1 MRSGAMPIRRLA
13 TCTNA
18 GRSPGADRLPVSP
31 NDGHEDRSP
40 DSELRG
46 QPRETSGVTS
56 ALLLAYLDKVGGPSA
71 VEAVLSRCGLSA
83 CEAELRDE
91 NCWFSWQTKI
101 ELFEASAAVLENPG
115 FLTEMAGLALDLK
128 VAGGLKVAL
137 RTLGS
142 PQLVYRSVVRANAR
156 FNGSH
161 AMELISIGSG
171 HAQTR
176 FVDIS
181 GAHRFHRLDCEYSAA
196 LLSIIPELFGL
207 PRAQLTHLECVGD
220 GADSCV
226 YELRWHEHTSAGRR
240 MLAAGLGSAAALSA
254 SAVLLPAAL
263 PAAGAL
269 ALTSAAV
276 LFGSDVRR
284 RQRAW
289 RQLQREA
296 EDNADV
302 AQRLFASLQDLVS
315 DLQLEEVLSKVTRNA
330 QAAVGGREF
339 ALLVREGD
347 GFVCRSSSDLP
358 QSSTEALEAWANG
371 NARAFEQCVVID
383 DVKTVPALAPL
394 ADSSMPLCSLASAP
408 LTFFGD
414 SGGLLVALGTQSRT
428 FLPRDVEVLQS
439 FASQVAIAL
448 NNARRYHV
456 TKTQADRD
464 PLTGLLNHRS
474 FHDAL
479 DRALEERDATTGTCV
494 VLIDLDNFKRIND
507 EDGHGGGDRLLRAAA
522 AALGEA
528 CRRGDLAFRV
538 GGDEFALLLAGLD
551 EEAAAAV
558 AMRTCAAVAALDPR
572 LGASAGLVAL
582 GPDSRKDALL
592 EQADQRL
599 YAAKRG
605 ARPAPGGTSAR
616 STLATQI
623 TVEVLV
629 AALESHHAATAGHC
643 VDVAELSARVAARL
657 GAGPT
662 ERELV
667 RQAALLHDL
676 GKLAVPAD
684 ILSKA
689 GPLDPH
695 EWDIVRTHPDRGAEI
710 LLRAPELESLAAAV
724 RASHER
730 WDGGGYPNRLAGQDI
745 PLAAR
750 VVAACDAY
758 DAMVSERP
766 YSAAL
771 APAAAIAEL
780 HECAGSQFDPD
791 VVATLVAELSSTRL
805 EQSAA

>member
-1 MRSGAMPIRRLA
+1 MGLNQAHDDS
-13 TCTNA
+13 
-18 GRSPGADRLPVSP
+18 
-31 NDGHEDRSP
+31 SP
-40 DSELRG
+40 DSMLSG

-56 ALLLAYLDKVGGPSA
+56 ALLLAYLDRTGGPDA
-71 VEAVLSRCGLSA
+71 VANVLGRCGLSR

-101 ELFEASAAVLENPG
+101 ELFEATAEVLDNPG
-115 FLTEMAGLALDLK
+115 FLVDMATMALDLK

-142 PQLVYRSVVRANAR
+142 PQLVYRSIVRANAR

-161 AMELISIGSG
+161 SMELINVGRG
-171 HAQTR
+171 QARTR

-181 GAHRFHRLDCEYSAA
+181 GERRFHHLDCEYSAA
-196 LLSIIPELFGL
+196 MLSIVPELFGL
-207 PRAQLTHLECVGD
+207 PRAQLTHLDCVGD

-226 YELRWHEHTSAGRR
+226 YELRWRDHVSVGRR
-240 MLAAGLGSAAALSA
+240 VLAAGVGSAAGLTA
-254 SAVLLPAAL
+254 SALLLPAAV

-269 ALTSAAV
+269 AVVSAGV
-276 LFGSDVRR
+276 LLRQEIRR
-284 RQRAW
+284 RHRAW

-339 ALLVREGD
+339 ALLLREDD
-347 GFVCRSSSDLP
+347 GFISQRSSGLP
-358 QSSTEALEAWANG
+358 PGSTAALEAWANANG
-371 NARAFEQCVVID
+371 RVPEQCVVID
-383 DVKTVPALAPL
+383 DVTTVPALACL
-394 ADSSMPLCSLASAP
+394 TDSSMPLCSLASAP

-414 SGGLLVALGTQSRT
+414 TIGLLVALGTQSRT

-456 TKTQADRD
+456 TKTQADSD

-474 FHDAL
+474 FHDAV
-479 DRALEERDATTGTCV
+479 DRALSERDGAGSTCV

-522 AALGEA
+522 AALGDA

-551 EEAAAAV
+551 EAAAAAV
-558 AMRTCAAVAALDPR
+558 ARRTCAAIAALDPR

-582 GPDSRKDALL
+582 RQDSTKDSLL

-605 ARPAPGGTSAR
+605 RRPPAGGMSTR
-616 STLATQI
+616 STLATQ
-623 TVEVLV
+623 VAVDVLV

-643 VDVAELSARVAARL
+643 ADVSELSARVAARL
-657 GAGPT
+657 SASAT

-676 GKLAVPAD
+676 GKLAIPPE
-684 ILSKA
+684 ILSKP
-689 GPLDPH
+689 GPLEPH

-710 LLRAPELESLAAAV
+710 LLRAPGLGSLAAAV

-730 WDGGGYPNRLAGQDI
+730 WDGGGYPNGLIGQEI
-745 PLAAR
+745 PFAAR
-750 VVAACDAY
+750 VVAACDAF
-758 DAMVSERP
+758 DAMVAERP
-766 YSAAL
+766 YSPAL
-771 APAAAIAEL
+771 APEAAIAEL
-780 HECAGSQFDPD
+780 HECAGSQFDAD
-791 VVATLVAELSSTRL
+791 VVAALVAELSLARVARSPTYTRRR
-805 EQSAA
+805 QAVTSRSG

>member
-1 MRSGAMPIRRLA
+1 M
-13 TCTNA
+13 
-18 GRSPGADRLPVSP
+18 SPKHAREESP
-31 NDGHEDRSP
+31 P
-40 DSELRG
+40 DSVLSG
-46 QPRETSGVTS
+46 QPREASGVTS
-56 ALLLAYLDKVGGPSA
+56 ALLLAYLDRKGGGDA
-71 VEAVLSRCGLSA
+71 VADVLRRCGLSG

-101 ELFEASAAVLENPG
+101 ALFEATADVLDNPG
-115 FLTEMAGLALDLK
+115 FLVEMAALSLDLK

-142 PQLVYRSVVRANAR
+142 PQLVYRSIVRANAR

-161 AMELISIGSG
+161 AMELLNVGRG
-171 HAQTR
+171 EARTR

-181 GAHRFHRLDCEYSAA
+181 GERRFHHLDCEYSAA
-196 LLSIIPELFGL
+196 MLSIVPELFGL
-207 PRAQLTHLECVGD
+207 PRAQLTHLTCVGD

-226 YELRWHEHTSAGRR
+226 YELRWREHVSVGRR
-240 MLAAGLGSAAALSA
+240 VLGAGLLSA
-254 SAVLLPAAL
+254 SGLAASALLLPAAV
-263 PAAGAL
+263 PAAAAL
-269 ALTSAAV
+269 AVVSAGV
-276 LFGSDVRR
+276 LVRDDVRR
-284 RQRAW
+284 RHREW

-339 ALLVREGD
+339 ALLLREDD
-347 GFVCRSSSDLP
+347 GYISQSSSGLP
-358 QSSTEALEAWANG
+358 PGATAALEAWANSHG
-371 NARAFEQCVVID
+371 RVPEQCVVVD
-383 DVKTVPALAPL
+383 DVTTVPALACL

-414 SGGLLVALGTQSRT
+414 NVGVLVALGTQSRT

-456 TKTQADRD
+456 TKTQADCD

-474 FHDAL
+474 FHDAV
-479 DRALEERDATTGTCV
+479 DRALGEPDGAGSTCV

-507 EDGHGGGDRLLRAAA
+507 EDGHSGGDRLLRAAA
-522 AALGEA
+522 AALGDA

-551 EEAAAAV
+551 EPAAAAV
-558 AMRTCAAVAALDPR
+558 ARRTCAAIAAIDPR

-582 GPDSRKDALL
+582 GPDSTKDNLL
-592 EQADQRL
+592 EQADQGL

-605 ARPAPGGTSAR
+605 RRPPAGDTSAR
-616 STLATQI
+616 STVATQ
-623 TVEVLV
+623 VAVDVLV
-629 AALESHHAATAGHC
+629 AALEAHHTATAAHC
-643 VDVAELSARVAARL
+643 VDVSALSTRIAARL
-657 GAGPT
+657 GASPT

-676 GKLAVPAD
+676 GKLAIPPE

-689 GPLDPH
+689 GRLEPH
-695 EWDIVRTHPDRGAEI
+695 EWDILRTHPDRGAEI
-710 LLRAPELESLAAAV
+710 LLRAPGLGSLAAAV

-730 WDGGGYPNRLAGQDI
+730 WDGGGYPTGLAGREI

-750 VVAACDAY
+750 IVAACDAY
-758 DAMVSERP
+758 DAMVAERP
-766 YSAAL
+766 YSPAL
-771 APAAAIAEL
+771 APEAAIAEL

-791 VVATLVAELSSTRL
+791 VVEALVAELSLARVARPTASPRRPTSRSVL
-805 EQSAA
+805 SLP

>member
-1 MRSGAMPIRRLA
+1 MSSDHAREAS
-13 TCTNA
+13 
-18 GRSPGADRLPVSP
+18 SPG
-31 NDGHEDRSP
+31 
-40 DSELRG
+40 SELRG
-46 QPRETSGVTS
+46 QARETSGVTS
-56 ALLLAYLDKVGGPSA
+56 ALLLAYLDRTGGADA
-71 VEAVLSRCGLSA
+71 VAEVLRRCGLSG

-101 ELFEASAAVLENPG
+101 ALFEATADVLENPG
-115 FLTEMAGLALDLK
+115 FLADMSALALDLK

-161 AMELISIGSG
+161 AMELISIGHG
-171 HAQTR
+171 HARAR
-176 FVDIS
+176 FVDMS
-181 GAHRFHRLDCEYSAA
+181 GERRFHHLDCEYSAA
-196 LLSIIPELFGL
+196 MLRIVPELFGL
-207 PRAQLTHLECVGD
+207 PSAQLTHIECVGD

-226 YELRWHEHTSAGRR
+226 YELRWREHVSVGRR
-240 MLAAGLGSAAALSA
+240 VLAAGLGSAAALTA
-254 SAVLLPAAL
+254 SALLLPAAI
-263 PAAGAL
+263 PAAAAL
-269 ALTSAAV
+269 ALTSTGV
-276 LFGSDVRR
+276 LLGTEIGRR
-284 RQRAW
+284 RGAW

-347 GFVCRSSSDLP
+347 GFTCQSSSGLP
-358 QSSTEALEAWANG
+358 PGSTAALEAWANANG
-371 NARAFEQCVVID
+371 RAPDQCLVID
-383 DVKTVPALAPL
+383 DVTAVPALARL
-394 ADSSMPLCSLASAP
+394 AGPPMPLCSLASAP

-414 SGGLLVALGTQSRT
+414 TSGLLVALGTQSHT

-474 FHDAL
+474 FHDTV
-479 DRALEERDATTGTCV
+479 DRALREHDGGESTCV
-494 VLIDLDNFKRIND
+494 VLLDLDNFKRIND
-507 EDGHGGGDRLLRAAA
+507 EDGHRGGDRLLRAAA
-522 AALGEA
+522 AALA
-528 CRRGDLAFRV
+528 DVCRRDDLAFRV
-538 GGDEFALLLAGLD
+538 GGDEFALLLAGVD
-551 EEAAAAV
+551 EGGAAAV
-558 AMRTCAAVAALDPR
+558 AGRTCAAISALDPR

-582 GPDSRKDALL
+582 RRDSTKDNLL

-605 ARPAPGGTSAR
+605 GESPAGGTSAR
-616 STLATQI
+616 STVTTQ
-623 TVEVLV
+623 VAVDVLV
-629 AALESHHAATAGHC
+629 AALESHHEATAGHS

-657 GAGPT
+657 DARHM
-662 ERELV
+662 ELELV
-667 RQAALLHDL
+667 RQAALVHDL
-676 GKLAVPAD
+676 GKLSIPPE
-684 ILSKA
+684 ILNKDGA
-689 GPLDPH
+689 LDGH

-710 LLRAPELESLAAAV
+710 LLRAPGLERLAAAV

-730 WDGGGYPNRLAGQDI
+730 WDGAGYPNGLAGREI
-745 PLAAR
+745 PFAAR
-750 VVAACDAY
+750 VVAACDAF
-758 DAMVSERP
+758 DAMVAERP
-766 YSAAL
+766 GSPAL
-771 APAAAIAEL
+771 ALEAAIAEL

-791 VVATLVAELSSTRL
+791 VVAALVKELSTMRMART
-805 EQSAA
+805 AA

>member
-1 MRSGAMPIRRLA
+1 MGM
-13 TCTNA
+13 
-18 GRSPGADRLPVSP
+18 SPDDARDDS
-31 NDGHEDRSP
+31 SP
-40 DSELRG
+40 DSRLRG

-56 ALLLAYLDKVGGPSA
+56 ALLLGYLDRVGGPDA
-71 VEAVLSRCGLSA
+71 VAEVLRRCELSG

-101 ELFEASAAVLENPG
+101 TLFETTAQVLDQPDFLLDMAA
-115 FLTEMAGLALDLK
+115 MALDMK
-128 VAGGLKVAL
+128 VARGLKVAL

-142 PQLVYRSVVRANAR
+142 PQLVYRSIVRANAR

-161 AMELISIGSG
+161 SMELINIGPRE
-171 HAQTR
+171 ARIR
-176 FVDIS
+176 FADIS
-181 GAHRFHRLDCEYSAA
+181 GERRFHHLDCEYSAA
-196 LLSIIPELFGL
+196 MLSIVPELFGL

-226 YELRWHEHTSAGRR
+226 YELRWHEHVSVGRR
-240 MLAAGLGSAAALSA
+240 VLAAGLGSTAALTA
-254 SAVLLPAAL
+254 SALLLPAAV
-263 PAAGAL
+263 PAAAAL
-269 ALTSAAV
+269 AVASAAV
-276 LFGSDVRR
+276 LFRVDLRR

-289 RQLQREA
+289 HQLEREA

-339 ALLVREGD
+339 ALLIREGD
-347 GFVCRSSSDLP
+347 GFICQSSSDLP
-358 QSSTEALEAWANG
+358 PGSTAALEVWANTDG
-371 NARAFEQCVVID
+371 RVPEQCVVID
-383 DVKTVPALAPL
+383 DVTTVPALAGL

-414 SGGLLVALGTQSRT
+414 TGGLLVALGTQSHT

-456 TKTQADRD
+456 TKTQADCD

-474 FHDAL
+474 FHDAV
-479 DRALEERDATTGTCV
+479 DRALGEPDGAGNTFV
-494 VLIDLDNFKRIND
+494 ALIDLDNFKRIND

-522 AALGEA
+522 ATIGSA
-528 CRRGDLAFRV
+528 CRRDDLAFRV

-551 EEAAAAV
+551 EGAATAV
-558 AMRTCAAVAALDPR
+558 AGRTCAAIAALDRR

-582 GPDSRKDALL
+582 AQDSTKDSLL

-605 ARPAPGGTSAR
+605 GRLPPGGASAR
-616 STLATQI
+616 STATTQ
-623 TVEVLV
+623 VAVDVLV
-629 AALESHHAATAGHC
+629 AAIAAHHTATAGHC
-643 VDVAELSARVAARL
+643 VDVSELSTRVAARL
-657 GAGPT
+657 GATPT

-676 GKLAVPAD
+676 GKLAIPPE

-689 GPLDPH
+689 GPLEPH
-695 EWDIVRTHPDRGAEI
+695 EWDIVRTHPDRGADI
-710 LLRAPELESLAAAV
+710 LLRAPGLASLAAAV

-730 WDGGGYPNRLAGQDI
+730 WDGGGYPNGLAGTEI
-745 PLAAR
+745 PFAAR
-750 VVAACDAY
+750 VVAACDAF
-758 DAMVSERP
+758 DAMVAERP
-766 YSAAL
+766 YSPAL
-771 APAAAIAEL
+771 TPEAAIAEL

-791 VVATLVAELSSTRL
+791 VVATLVAELSSARVTARVVR
-805 EQSAA
+805 SAA

>member
-1 MRSGAMPIRRLA
+1 M
-13 TCTNA
+13 
-18 GRSPGADRLPVSP
+18 
-31 NDGHEDRSP
+31 SP
-40 DSELRG
+40 DHARDDSSRESKLRG
-46 QPRETSGVTS
+46 QPREASGVTS
-56 ALLLAYLDKVGGPSA
+56 ALLLAYVDRTGGPDA
-71 VEAVLSRCGLSA
+71 VAEVLSRCGLSA

-101 ELFEASAAVLENPG
+101 GLFEATAHALDNPG
-115 FLTEMAGLALDLK
+115 FLVDMAAMALDLK

-142 PQLVYRSVVRANAR
+142 PQLVYRSIVRANAR

-161 AMELISIGSG
+161 AMELISVGRG
-171 HAQTR
+171 QARTR

-181 GAHRFHRLDCEYSAA
+181 GQRRFHRLDCEYSAA
-196 LLSIIPELFGL
+196 MLSIVPELFGL
-207 PRAQLTHLECVGD
+207 PRAQLTHLDCVGD

-226 YELRWHEHTSAGRR
+226 YELRWREHVSVGRR
-240 MLAAGLGSAAALSA
+240 VLATGLGSAAALTA
-254 SAVLLPAAL
+254 SALLLPAAV

-269 ALTSAAV
+269 AVVGAGV
-276 LFGSDVRR
+276 LFREEIRR
-284 RQRAW
+284 RAGAW

-302 AQRLFASLQDLVS
+302 AQRLFGSLQDLVS

-347 GFVCRSSSDLP
+347 GFICQSSSGLP
-358 QSSTEALEAWANG
+358 TGSTAALEAWANANG
-371 NARAFEQCVVID
+371 RVPEQCVVID
-383 DVKTVPALAPL
+383 DVTAVPALACL
-394 ADSSMPLCSLASAP
+394 ADSSMSLCSLASAP

-414 SGGLLVALGTQSRT
+414 TGGLLVALGTQSHT

-456 TKTQADRD
+456 TKTQADCD

-474 FHDAL
+474 FHDAV
-479 DRALEERDATTGTCV
+479 DRALAERDGPGSTCV

-522 AALGEA
+522 AALA
-528 CRRGDLAFRV
+528 DTCRRGDLAFRL

-558 AMRTCAAVAALDPR
+558 GRRTCAAIAALDVR

-582 GPDSRKDALL
+582 GQDSTKDSLL

-605 ARPAPGGTSAR
+605 GRPTERGTSDW
-616 STLATQI
+616 STATTQ
-623 TVEVLV
+623 VAVDVLV
-629 AALESHHAATAGHC
+629 AALESHHTATAGHSL
-643 VDVAELSARVAARL
+643 DVSELSARVAARL
-657 GAGPT
+657 GASPT

-676 GKLAVPAD
+676 GKLAIPPE

-689 GPLDPH
+689 GPLEPH

-710 LLRAPELESLAAAV
+710 LLRAPGLEGLAAAV

-730 WDGGGYPNRLAGQDI
+730 WDGGGYPNGLAGREI
-745 PLAAR
+745 PFAAR
-750 VVAACDAY
+750 IVAACDAF
-758 DAMVSERP
+758 DAMVAERP
-766 YSAAL
+766 YSPAL

-780 HECAGSQFDPD
+780 HECAGSRFDPD
-791 VVATLVAELSSTRL
+791 VVATLVVELSSRRVAR
-805 EQSAA
+805 SAA

>member
-1 MRSGAMPIRRLA
+1 M
-13 TCTNA
+13 
-18 GRSPGADRLPVSP
+18 
-31 NDGHEDRSP
+31 SP
-40 DSELRG
+40 DRAHDSSESKLRG

-56 ALLLAYLDKVGGPSA
+56 ALLLAYLDRVGGQDA
-71 VEAVLSRCGLSA
+71 VDDVLRRCGLSG

-91 NCWFSWQTKI
+91 NVWFSWETKI
-101 ELFEASAAVLENPG
+101 ALFEETAKVLDNPG
-115 FLTEMAGLALDLK
+115 FLVDMASLSLDLK

-161 AMELISIGSG
+161 AMELISIGG
-171 HAQTR
+171 GQVRTR

-181 GAHRFHRLDCEYSAA
+181 GERRFHHLDCEYSAA
-196 LLSIIPELFGL
+196 LLSIVPELFGL

-220 GADSCV
+220 GADACV
-226 YELRWHEHTSAGRR
+226 YELRWREHVSTGRR
-240 MLAAGLGSAAALSA
+240 VLAAGVGSAAALTA
-254 SAVLLPAAL
+254 SALLLPAAL
-263 PAAGAL
+263 PAAAAL
-269 ALTSAAV
+269 ALASAGLV
-276 LFGSDVRR
+276 FRVDMRR
-284 RQRAW
+284 RQGAW

-296 EDNADV
+296 EDNAEV

-339 ALLVREGD
+339 ALLIREGD
-347 GFVCRSSSDLP
+347 GFICQSSSGLP
-358 QSSTEALEAWANG
+358 AASTAALEAWANA
-371 NARAFEQCVVID
+371 NARVSDQCVVLD
-383 DVKTVPALAPL
+383 DVTTVPALVPL

-414 SGGLLVALGTQSRT
+414 TGGLLVALGTQSRT

-456 TKTQADRD
+456 TKTQADCD

-474 FHDAL
+474 FHDAV
-479 DRALEERDATTGTCV
+479 DRALDERDGTGSTCV

-522 AALGEA
+522 AALADA

-551 EEAAAAV
+551 EGAAATV
-558 AMRTCAAVAALDPR
+558 AARTCAAIAALDRR

-582 GPDSRKDALL
+582 APDSTKDGLL

-605 ARPAPGGTSAR
+605 GRPPAGGMSAR
-616 STLATQI
+616 STLSTQ
-623 TVEVLV
+623 TAVDVLV
-629 AALESHHAATAGHC
+629 AALESHHTATAGHC
-643 VDVAELSARVAARL
+643 VDVSQLSVRVAERL
-657 GAGPT
+657 GASPSD
-662 ERELV
+662 RELV

-676 GKLAVPAD
+676 GKLAISPE
-684 ILSKA
+684 ILSKP
-689 GPLDPH
+689 GPLDRH

-710 LLRAPELESLAAAV
+710 LLHAPGLGDLASAV

-730 WDGGGYPNRLAGQDI
+730 WDGAGYPNGLAGQEI

-750 VVAACDAY
+750 VVAACDAW

-766 YSAAL
+766 YSPAL
-771 APAAAIAEL
+771 APEAAIAEL
-780 HECAGSQFDPD
+780 NECANSQFDPD
-791 VVATLVAELSSTRL
+791 VVQALVAELAAARIAVTF
-805 EQSAA
+805 SAPAQAAASRV

>member
-1 MRSGAMPIRRLA
+1 M
-13 TCTNA
+13 
-18 GRSPGADRLPVSP
+18 
-31 NDGHEDRSP
+31 SP
-40 DSELRG
+40 DHAREGSPPDSQLQG
-46 QPRETSGVTS
+46 QARETSGVTS
-56 ALLLAYLDKVGGPSA
+56 ALLLAYLDRTGGPDA
-71 VEAVLSRCGLSA
+71 IAEVLRRCGLSG

-101 ELFEASAAVLENPG
+101 ELFEATAQVLGNPDFVG
-115 FLTEMAGLALDLK
+115 EMAALAMDLK

-161 AMELISIGSG
+161 AMELISIGHG
-171 HAQTR
+171 QARTR
-176 FVDIS
+176 FFDIS
-181 GAHRFHRLDCEYSAA
+181 GERRFHRLDCEYSAA
-196 LLSIIPELFGL
+196 MLRTVPELFGL

-226 YELRWHEHTSAGRR
+226 YELRWSEHVSVGRR
-240 MLAAGLGSAAALSA
+240 VLAAGLGSASAVAA
-254 SAVLLPAAL
+254 SALLLPAAM
-263 PAAGAL
+263 PAAAAFAL
-269 ALTSAAV
+269 ASAGLV
-276 LFGSDVRR
+276 FRTETRR
-284 RQRAW
+284 RGRAW

-315 DLQLEEVLSKVTRNA
+315 DLQLDEVLSKVTRNA

-347 GFVCRSSSDLP
+347 GFICQSSSGLP
-358 QSSTEALEAWANG
+358 PGSTAALEAWANANG
-371 NARAFEQCVVID
+371 RVPEQCLVID
-383 DVKTVPALAPL
+383 DVSTVPALSSL
-394 ADSSMPLCSLASAP
+394 AGPPMPLCSLASAP

-414 SGGLLVALGTQSRT
+414 TGGLLVALGTQSHT

-474 FHDAL
+474 FHDAV
-479 DRALEERDATTGTCV
+479 DRALRDRQSAGTTFA
-494 VLIDLDNFKRIND
+494 VLIDLDSFKRIND
-507 EDGHGGGDRLLRAAA
+507 EDGHRGGDMLLRAAA
-522 AALGEA
+522 AALGDT

-558 AMRTCAAVAALDPR
+558 AGRACAAISALDPR
-572 LGASAGLVAL
+572 MGASAGLVAL
-582 GPDSRKDALL
+582 RGDSGKDSLL

-605 ARPAPGGTSAR
+605 EQSPAGVMAAR
-616 STLATQI
+616 STMTTQVA
-623 TVEVLV
+623 VEVLV
-629 AALESHHAATAGHC
+629 AALEAHHPATAAHSVEVSG
-643 VDVAELSARVAARL
+643 LSARVAARL
-657 GAGPT
+657 SASPT

-667 RQAALLHDL
+667 RQAALVHDL
-676 GKLAVPAD
+676 GKLAIAPQ
-684 ILSKA
+684 ILDKVGA
-689 GPLDPH
+689 LEPH
-695 EWDIVRTHPDRGAEI
+695 EWDTVRTHADRGAEI
-710 LLRAPELESLAAAV
+710 LLRAPGLDRLAGAV

-730 WDGGGYPNRLAGQDI
+730 WDGTGYPSRLAGRQI
-745 PLAAR
+745 PFAAR
-750 VVAACDAY
+750 IVAACDAY
-758 DAMVSERP
+758 DAMIAERP
-766 YSAAL
+766 GSPAL
-771 APAAAIAEL
+771 AAQDAIAEL
-780 HECAGSQFDPD
+780 HQCAGSQFDPD
-791 VVATLVAELSSTRL
+791 VVTALLEELSLDPGGARSGVAPPVYQLAGTRR
-805 EQSAA
+805 

>member
-1 MRSGAMPIRRLA
+1 MSRSDA
-13 TCTNA
+13 
-18 GRSPGADRLPVSP
+18 
-31 NDGHEDRSP
+31 HEHRSP
-40 DSELRG
+40 DSSLRG

-56 ALLLAYLDKVGGPSA
+56 ALLLAYLDRVGGPDA
-71 VEAVLSRCGLSA
+71 IAEILGRCGLAA
-83 CEAELRDE
+83 CETELRDE
-91 NCWFSWQTKI
+91 NCWFSWETKI
-101 ELFEASAAVLENPG
+101 ELFEATADVLENPG

-128 VAGGLKVAL
+128 VAGALKVAL

-142 PQLVYRSVVRANAR
+142 PQLVFRSVVRANAR

-161 AMELISIGSG
+161 AMELISIGG
-171 HAQTR
+171 THARTR
-176 FVDIS
+176 FLDMS
-181 GAHRFHRLDCEYSAA
+181 GGRRFHRLDCEYSAA
-196 LLSIIPELFGL
+196 MLSIIPELFGL
-207 PRAQLTHLECVGD
+207 PRAQLTHIECVGD

-226 YELRWHEHTSAGRR
+226 YELRWREHVSVGRR
-240 MLAAGLGSAAALSA
+240 IMAAGIASAAAVSA
-254 SAVLLPAAL
+254 SALLLPAAL

-269 ALTSAAV
+269 AVTSAGLIFAA
-276 LFGSDVRR
+276 DVRR
-284 RQRAW
+284 RQRDW
-289 RQLQREA
+289 RSLQREA

-347 GFVCRSSSDLP
+347 AFLCRSSSDLP
-358 QSSTEALEAWANG
+358 ASSTAALEAWANG
-371 NARAFEQCVVID
+371 NARAPNQCVVID
-383 DVKTVPALAPL
+383 DVGTVPALAPL
-394 ADSSMPLCSLASAP
+394 TASSMPLCSLASAP

-414 SGGLLVALGTQSRT
+414 TGGLLVALGTQSRT

-456 TKTQADRD
+456 TKTQADCD

-474 FHDAL
+474 FHDAV
-479 DRALEERDATTGTCV
+479 DRALAERDGGAATCV

-522 AALGEA
+522 AALGDA

-558 AMRTCAAVAALDPR
+558 ATRTCAAVAALDPR
-572 LGASAGLVAL
+572 LGASAGLVTL
-582 GPDSRKDALL
+582 GPNSTKDSLL
-592 EQADQRL
+592 EQADRNL

-605 ARPAPGGTSAR
+605 GRPLPGSASAR
-616 STLATQI
+616 STLATRV
-623 TVEVLV
+623 TVDVLV
-629 AALESHHAATAGHC
+629 AALEAHHAATADHC
-643 VDVAELSARVAARL
+643 VDVSELSARVAARL
-657 GAGPT
+657 GASPA

-667 RQAALLHDL
+667 RQVALLHDL
-676 GKLAVPAD
+676 GKLAIPAE
-684 ILSKA
+684 ILGKA
-689 GPLDPH
+689 GPLTPH
-695 EWDIVRTHPDRGAEI
+695 EWEIVRTHPDRGAEI
-710 LLRAPELESLAAAV
+710 LLRAPELESLASAV

-730 WDGGGYPNRLAGQDI
+730 WDGGGYPNRLAGEEI
-745 PLAAR
+745 PFAAR
-750 VVAACDAY
+750 VVATCDAF

-780 HECAGSQFDPD
+780 HECAGSQFDPA
-791 VVATLVAELSSTRL
+791 VVETLLAELSSASLTP
-805 EQSAA
+805 SAA

>member
-1 MRSGAMPIRRLA
+1 M
-13 TCTNA
+13 
-18 GRSPGADRLPVSP
+18 SP
-31 NDGHEDRSP
+31 NDAREGSLP
-40 DSELRG
+40 DSKLSE
-46 QPRETSGVTS
+46 QARETSGVTS
-56 ALLLAYLDKVGGPSA
+56 ALLLAYLDRTGGPDA
-71 VEAVLSRCGLSA
+71 IAEVMRRCGLSG

-101 ELFEASAAVLENPG
+101 ALFEATAEVLDNPG
-115 FLTEMAGLALDLK
+115 FLTDMASLAMDLK

-137 RTLGS
+137 RTLGT
-142 PQLVYRSVVRANAR
+142 PQLVYRSVIRANAR

-161 AMELISIGSG
+161 AMELISIGHG
-171 HAQTR
+171 QARTR

-181 GAHRFHRLDCEYSAA
+181 GERRFHHLDCEYSAA
-196 LLSIIPELFGL
+196 MLRTVPELFGL

-226 YELRWHEHTSAGRR
+226 YELRWREHVSVGQRV
-240 MLAAGLGSAAALSA
+240 LAAAFGSAAAVSA
-254 SAVLLPAAL
+254 SALLLPAAV

-269 ALTSAAV
+269 AVATAGV
-276 LFGSDVRR
+276 LFGTEIRR
-284 RQRAW
+284 RRRAW

-347 GFVCRSSSDLP
+347 GFICQISSGLP
-358 QSSTEALEAWANG
+358 PGSTAALETWANANG
-371 NARAFEQCVVID
+371 RVPEQCLVID
-383 DVKTVPALAPL
+383 DVSTVPALARL
-394 ADSSMPLCSLASAP
+394 AGPPMPLCSLASAP

-414 SGGLLVALGTQSRT
+414 TGGLLVALGTQSHT

-474 FHDAL
+474 FHDAV
-479 DRALEERDATTGTCV
+479 DRSLRERQGAGGACV
-494 VLIDLDNFKRIND
+494 VLVDLDNFKRIND
-507 EDGHGGGDRLLRAAA
+507 EDGHRGGDRLLRAAA
-522 AALGEA
+522 VALADA
-528 CRRGDLAFRV
+528 CRRDDLAFRV
-538 GGDEFALLLAGLD
+538 GGDEFALLLPGLD
-551 EEAAAAV
+551 EEAATAV
-558 AMRTCAAVAALDPR
+558 AGRTCAAISALDPR

-582 GPDSRKDALL
+582 GQSSTKDSLL

-605 ARPAPGGTSAR
+605 EQPLAGSTSAR
-616 STLATQI
+616 STVTTQVAI
-623 TVEVLV
+623 DVLV
-629 AALESHHAATAGHC
+629 ATIESHHAATAGHC
-643 VDVAELSARVAARL
+643 VDVSELSDRVAARL
-657 GAGPT
+657 GATPT

-667 RQAALLHDL
+667 RQAARLHDL
-676 GKLAVPAD
+676 GKLAIPAE

-689 GPLDPH
+689 GPLEPH
-695 EWDIVRTHPDRGAEI
+695 EWDMVRTHPDRGAEI
-710 LLRAPELESLAAAV
+710 LLRAQGLGSLAAAV

-730 WDGGGYPNRLAGQDI
+730 WDGRGYPNGLAGREI
-745 PLAAR
+745 PFAAR
-750 VVAACDAY
+750 IVAACDAF
-758 DAMVSERP
+758 DAMVAERP
-766 YSAAL
+766 YSRAL
-771 APAAAIAEL
+771 APEAAIAEL
-780 HECAGSQFDPD
+780 HECSSSQFDPD
-791 VVATLVAELSSTRL
+791 VVTALVAELSSTRVTL
-805 EQSAA
+805 TVA

>member
-1 MRSGAMPIRRLA
+1 L
-13 TCTNA
+13 
-18 GRSPGADRLPVSP
+18 
-31 NDGHEDRSP
+31 H
-40 DSELRG
+40 G

-56 ALLLAYLDKVGGPSA
+56 ALLLAYLDRTGGPDA
-71 VEAVLSRCGLSA
+71 LAEVLRRCGLSG

-101 ELFEASAAVLENPG
+101 ALFEATADVLGDRDFLVDMAA
-115 FLTEMAGLALDLK
+115 LALDLK

-142 PQLVYRSVVRANAR
+142 PQLVYRSIVRANAR

-161 AMELISIGSG
+161 AMKLISIGRG
-171 HAQTR
+171 QTR
-176 FVDIS
+176 TRFFDIS
-181 GAHRFHRLDCEYSAA
+181 GERRFHPLDCEYSAA
-196 LLSIIPELFGL
+196 MLSIVPELFGL

-220 GADSCV
+220 GADSCL
-226 YELRWHEHTSAGRR
+226 YELRWREHVSVGRR
-240 MLAAGLGSAAALSA
+240 VLSAGLGSAAALTA
-254 SAVLLPAAL
+254 SALLLPAAL

-269 ALTSAAV
+269 ALASAGV
-276 LFGSDVRR
+276 LFREEIRR
-284 RQRAW
+284 RQDSW

-339 ALLVREGD
+339 ALLIREGD
-347 GFVCRSSSDLP
+347 SFSCQSSSGLP
-358 QSSTEALEAWANG
+358 AASTAALEAWANANG
-371 NARAFEQCVVID
+371 RVPEQCVVID
-383 DVKTVPALAPL
+383 DVTHLPALACL
-394 ADSSMPLCSLASAP
+394 ADSSMPLGSLASAP

-414 SGGLLVALGTQSRT
+414 TGGVLVALGTQSHT

-456 TKTQADRD
+456 TKTQADCD

-474 FHDAL
+474 FHDAV
-479 DRALEERDATTGTCV
+479 DRALGERDGAAGTCV
-494 VLIDLDNFKRIND
+494 VMIDLDNFKRIND

-551 EEAAAAV
+551 EHAAAAV
-558 AMRTCAAVAALDPR
+558 ARRTCAAIAALDPR

-582 GPDSRKDALL
+582 GRDSSKDSLL
-592 EQADQRL
+592 EQADRRL

-605 ARPAPGGTSAR
+605 GRPPAGGTSAR
-616 STLATQI
+616 STIITQ
-623 TVEVLV
+623 VAVDVLV
-629 AALESHHAATAGHC
+629 AALESHHTATAGHC
-643 VDVAELSARVAARL
+643 VDVSDLSARVAARL
-657 GAGPT
+657 GASAT

-667 RQAALLHDL
+667 RQVALLHDL
-676 GKLAVPAD
+676 GKLAIPPEL
-684 ILSKA
+684 LSKP
-689 GPLDPH
+689 GPLEPH

-710 LLRAPELESLAAAV
+710 LLRAPGLGSLAAAV

-730 WDGGGYPNRLAGQDI
+730 WDGGGYPNGLAGTEI
-745 PLAAR
+745 PFAAR
-750 VVAACDAY
+750 VVAACDAF
-758 DAMVSERP
+758 DAMITKRP
-766 YSAAL
+766 YSPAL
-771 APAAAIAEL
+771 ASEAAIAEL

-791 VVATLVAELSSTRL
+791 VVATLVAELSSARVARP
-805 EQSAA
+805 AAPARRPRALSSERS